1 MKITKR
7 QLKQIIKEELNE
19 INWPWSKDKEL
30 GSDYRRRKRGTDVG
44 DAPAGAL
51 DIDVPHSADQL
62 WLVATMGLG
71 EDREVVEVVK
81 VKTAIP
87 GGYTDVYQKEF
98 EDDREINEKI
108 RGLKRRHY
116 GPRDEDKDS
125 LFEIEAWQETPEDVK
140 YDARF
145 KRGGSFAGVK
155 PQPIRG
161 SAGEVG
167 VLIGSVL

>member
-19 INWPWSKDKEL
+19 INWPWSKEKES
-30 GSDYRRRKRGTDVG
+30 GSDYRRRKRATDIE

-51 DIDVPHSADQL
+51 DKDVSYSSDQL
-62 WLVATMGLG
+62 WLVATMGPD
-71 EDREVVEVVK
+71 EDKKVVEIIK
-81 VKTAIP
+81 VKTQMP
-87 GGYTDVYQKEF
+87 GGYADVYQKEF
-98 EDDREINEKI
+98 EDDKEINEKI

-116 GPRDEDKDS
+116 GPRDEDGTS
-125 LFEIEAWQETPEDVK
+125 LFEIEAWQEAPKDVK

-145 KRGGSFAGVK
+145 KRGGPFAGVK

-167 VLIGSVL
+167 VLIGSAL